1 MSVEKLFKGRI
12 ALSRALH
19 GLFVPAKLPINGIDY
34 GTKDADALN
43 ER

>member
-1 MSVEKLFKGRI
+1 MSVEKLLKGRI

-19 GLFVPAKLPINGIDY
+19 ALFVPAKLPINGIDY